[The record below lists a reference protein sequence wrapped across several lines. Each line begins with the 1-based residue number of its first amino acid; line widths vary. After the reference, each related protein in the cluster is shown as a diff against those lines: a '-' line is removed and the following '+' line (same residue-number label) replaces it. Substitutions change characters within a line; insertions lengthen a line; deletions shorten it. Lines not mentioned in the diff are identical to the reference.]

1 VRPTFSDSITND
13 IILVETEMKSSTCSM
28 SDQQS
33 PHSDQFAGDAAT
45 LTESLLYLNELSSPH
60 WNPFF
65 SQFDCS
71 IDFGLEEF
79 YREQATMA
87 AGPIE
92 FEDIFSGQSNMQ
104 PITSLM

>member
-1 VRPTFSDSITND
+1 MRPTFSDSITND

-79 YREQATMA
+79 YTGRVTLTAETN
-87 AGPIE
+87 E
-92 FEDIFSGQSNMQ
+92 F
-104 PITSLM
+104 